1 MADPEGKKI
10 LVLVLKYLKNIGQY
24 DPIRDAELFRV
35 FSKPNTLARVSG
47 FCRGAGRF
55 NGEGNFVSC
64 VSYVVSYFV
73 YVPQGDIGSVHRAE
87 LMTHVGGVN
96 ISIGTQHPMLAYYCI
111 VACSSQVCAAEACIL
126 RIRRQLV

>member
-1 MADPEGKKI
+1 M
-10 LVLVLKYLKNIGQY
+10 KNGQF

-35 FSKPNTLARVSG
+35 FSKPNTLARVFG

-55 NGEGNFVSC
+55 NGEGHFVSDLLRKRSPVSC

-96 ISIGTQHPMLAYYCI
+96 ISIGTQNPMLAY
-111 VACSSQVCAAEACIL
+111 
-126 RIRRQLV
+126 

>member
-1 MADPEGKKI
+1 MYESVKATEGCESGKVFTAI
-10 LVLVLKYLKNIGQY
+10 YGS
-24 DPIRDAELFRV
+24 PRRRTFSR
-35 FSKPNTLARVSG
+35 FSKPNTLARVFG

-87 LMTHVGGVN
+87 LMTHLGG
-96 ISIGTQHPMLAYYCI
+96 G
-111 VACSSQVCAAEACIL
+111 
-126 RIRRQLV
+126 